1 MTQIYNKTETKDK
14 RRALRRS
21 MPPAEVILWSKLW
34 GKGMKGYKF
43 RRQYSVGPYIVD
55 FYCAELKLAIEID
68 GESHY
73 IDDAEARDQKRQE
86 CIGAT
91 GIHFVR
97 FTNSDIYGRLEG
109 VLDRIMRLLP

>member
-1 MTQIYNKTETKDK
+1 
-14 RRALRRS
+14 
-21 MPPAEVILWSKLW
+21 
-34 GKGMKGYKF
+34 MKGYKF

-73 IDDAEARDQKRQE
+73 IDGAKERDQKRQE

-97 FTNSDIYGRLEG
+97 FTNPEIYDRLEG
-109 VLDRIMRLLP
+109 VLERIMQHLP